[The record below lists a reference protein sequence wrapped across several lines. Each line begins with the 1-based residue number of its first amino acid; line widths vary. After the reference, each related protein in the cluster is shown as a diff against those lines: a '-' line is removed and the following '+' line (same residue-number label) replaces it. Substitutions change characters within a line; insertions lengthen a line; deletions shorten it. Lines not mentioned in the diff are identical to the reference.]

1 MDNELNEIVQNFT
14 EIAKRKDFIDKCKN
28 NNSLKSD
35 TKKLMFILEQVFKSA
50 GITEYSAVDRG
61 YSGDELLEKYKD
73 NIQKSWKGKKEKENV
88 IKKISKSEIDNGTNN
103 YLEQRL
109 IFTKKR
115 EDKRQEL
122 GFKPRTLEL
131 EKENSNIHVY
141 KYNENQKDEGY
152 SSDISDDELTDLI
165 LLGKKH

>member
-14 EIAKRKDFIDKCKN
+14 EIAKRKDFADKCKAN
-28 NNSLKSD
+28 KTLKSD
-35 TKKLMFILEQVFKSA
+35 TKKLMYILEQVFKSA
-50 GITEYSAVDRG
+50 GITEYSAIDRG

-73 NIQKSWKGKKEKENV
+73 NVQKSWKGKKEKEST
-88 IKKISKSEIDNGTNN
+88 IKKISKSEIDDGTNN
-103 YLEQRL
+103 YLEKRL

-122 GFKPRTLEL
+122 GLKPRTLEL

-141 KYNENQKDEGY
+141 AYNENQKEEES
-152 SSDISDDELTDLI
+152 SSDISDDELTNII
-165 LLGKKH
+165 LLGKR